1 MSKFIKG
8 FLVALALGVS
18 LVSAVFYFFE
28 PASAQLAI
36 FYPSTCLGGWKNAEK
51 ASGAP
56 EVMDGLM
63 SDYNDENSASVFN
76 TNAQIFC
83 GNFQGEIPA
92 DTLQKRIVVKFS
104 WTEIN
109 DEQTGSSEESIET
122 EMEENTEE
130 NIENLPPVEE
140 NTEEVPLEKESEV
153 PVLPTEETLPEAP
166 LEEIPAEIELTV
178 FNFIVSTAHAQ
189 TIETDDTLV
198 APTSPETESVLE
210 AELIMPDARLKVLYT
225 ADGQAWRLLGFVKE
239 LDNEVSFEMPADTFT
254 TVEDLNKAQ
263 VAIHT
268 VPNYD
273 VPHTIYLDSIWLE
286 VEYKKLSAE
295 SSTLEQ
301 PSTLTLDRLEVEGK
315 TESEKASGDI
325 LTATG
330 KILGE
335 STEIITE
342 KMPKEEAPAIL
353 EGNKE
358 GDLVNFADGL
368 IVNAVR
374 AEVISNSDAQ
384 RAFRLTADNLEYI
397 PADQLTAGW
406 VSWALVP
413 ENVEINDFLAM
424 RRYAFD
430 HFFGFTNNPE
440 NVLID
445 DGQFIPDKPARVV
458 IFSWKCKTKVCDSV
472 DDIPALAFISQEAV
486 NYHTAPINN
495 GLTLTPYSSK
505 PE

>member
-225 ADGQAWRLLGFVKE
+225 ADGQA
-239 LDNEVSFEMPADTFT
+239 
-254 TVEDLNKAQ
+254 
-263 VAIHT
+263 
-268 VPNYD
+268 
-273 VPHTIYLDSIWLE
+273 
-286 VEYKKLSAE
+286 
-295 SSTLEQ
+295 
-301 PSTLTLDRLEVEGK
+301 
-315 TESEKASGDI
+315 
-325 LTATG
+325 
-330 KILGE
+330 
-335 STEIITE
+335 
-342 KMPKEEAPAIL
+342 
-353 EGNKE
+353 
-358 GDLVNFADGL
+358 
-368 IVNAVR
+368 
-374 AEVISNSDAQ
+374 
-384 RAFRLTADNLEYI
+384 FRL
-397 PADQLTAGW
+397 
-406 VSWALVP
+406 
-413 ENVEINDFLAM
+413 
-424 RRYAFD
+424 
-430 HFFGFTNNPE
+430 FGF
-440 NVLID
+440 
-445 DGQFIPDKPARVV
+445 F
-458 IFSWKCKTKVCDSV
+458 
-472 DDIPALAFISQEAV
+472 
-486 NYHTAPINN
+486 
-495 GLTLTPYSSK
+495 
-505 PE
+505 